1 MTMFV
6 MVGGYELSDDND
18 DVATP
23 LPKIPIAPSKP
34 SAFKYPSGNRQP
46 ALNPPLAP
54 NPPPARPQPT
64 RPVNIANKSN
74 ASVKQGGCTTLPT
87 PPVELWPPVKHVQS
101 KGKERAAQNQVGP
114 SQPSASPSCEHYEQ
128 ISAYGIW
135 QRGDEHTAGKR
146 GCGSARGDYGEQSG
160 RISRSGGLLTSPHV
174 ARAVQLELNVHTLQT
189 TQSQAAQ
196 GVVPAVWPVPNALVT
211 PESVATPNLQFDPI
225 IDFQ

>member
-23 LPKIPIAPSKP
+23 PPKIPIAPSKP

-87 PPVELWPPVKHVQS
+87 PRQ
-101 KGKERAAQNQVGP
+101 
-114 SQPSASPSCEHYEQ
+114 
-128 ISAYGIW
+128 
-135 QRGDEHTAGKR
+135 
-146 GCGSARGDYGEQSG
+146 
-160 RISRSGGLLTSPHV
+160 
-174 ARAVQLELNVHTLQT
+174 
-189 TQSQAAQ
+189 
-196 GVVPAVWPVPNALVT
+196 
-211 PESVATPNLQFDPI
+211 TPNETRSA
-225 IDFQ
+225 